1 MAKIYVDFYV
11 RKIDEEMVSRL
22 AMFGYS
28 SACVEGMRGRMHSF
42 SGVRLLEKVVVEA
55 SSRGDVLE
63 AVRVSGAKAL
73 VSVVPATREALMTAC
88 RDERVAT
95 VMVHGGIAE
104 FDRHVAEIFRN
115 PIEVSVSEL
124 VNCFQN
130 EKTWRNVTSFIRK
143 AHLNGRQIIVS
154 SGASSAEEVLP
165 PHQLA
170 HVAAALTDG
179 KAGYYETV
187 SVHPLQILRER
198 SLA

>member
-22 AMFGYS
+22 SMFGYS
-28 SACVEGMRGRMHSF
+28 FACVEGLRGRMDPS
-42 SGVRLLEKVVVEA
+42 SGVRFYEKLVVEA

-63 AVRVSGAKAL
+63 AVGGSGGVAL
-73 VSVVPATREALMTAC
+73 VSVVPVTREALMTAC

-104 FDRHVAEIFRN
+104 FDRHVAEVFRN
-115 PIEVSVSEL
+115 PVEVSVHEL

-143 AHLNGRQIIVS
+143 AHLYGRQIVMS

-179 KAGYYETV
+179 KTGYYETV
-187 SVHPLQILRER
+187 SAHPVQILRER
-198 SLA
+198 GLA